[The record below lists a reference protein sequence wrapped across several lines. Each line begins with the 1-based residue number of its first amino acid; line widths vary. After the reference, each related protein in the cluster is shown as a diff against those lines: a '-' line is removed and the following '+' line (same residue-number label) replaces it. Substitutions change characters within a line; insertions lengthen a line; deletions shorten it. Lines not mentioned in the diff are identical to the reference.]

1 MKDNR
6 YIVRILTVL
15 LLLLTA
21 HLSPILAQTDTIRY
35 VSTSFK
41 IYSGIHV
48 YGGGEIEFCFVHSC
62 QSAGVGVVQGYGGG
76 VCIDHGGSIGHSH
89 ITSCAARCGGGRHRD
104 LEKNKKLN

>member
-1 MKDNR
+1 MKDLR

-21 HLSPILAQTDTIRY
+21 HLTPILAQTDTIRY
-35 VSTSFK
+35 VSTSG
-41 IYSGIHV
+41 IYAD
-48 YGGGEIEFCFVHSC
+48 GGGEIEFCFVHTC
-62 QSAGVGVVQGYGGG
+62 RSAGVGVVQGYGGG

-89 ITSCAARCGGGRHRD
+89 ITSCVARCGGGRHRD